1 MKKVLKIILTIITS
15 AVFLGVLGFYYLLD
29 WGPEARKSKENVVN
43 SEKLKIGMDTLQV
56 KGIMGEP
63 DARSN
68 YVTGNDIPLFYYQPP
83 FLASDGIFIHF
94 DSLGHVKR
102 ITYFE

>member
-1 MKKVLKIILTIITS
+1 MKKVF
-15 AVFLGVLGFYYLLD
+15 VFIGVLVSLMVLVFFYFTE
-29 WGPEARKSKENVVN
+29 WSVNARKSKENVVN

-56 KGIMGEP
+56 KEIMGEP

>member
-1 MKKVLKIILTIITS
+1 MKKVF
-15 AVFLGVLGFYYLLD
+15 VFIGVLVSLMVLVFFYFTE
-29 WGPEARKSKENVVN
+29 WSVNARMSKENVVN
-43 SEKLKIGMDTLQV
+43 SEKLKIGMDSLRV
-56 KGIMGEP
+56 KRVMGEP

-68 YVTGNDIPLFYYQPP
+68 YGSENNIPSFYYRPP
-83 FLASDGIFIHF
+83 FLSSDGIYIHF